1 MKLTLTRTRL
11 LTFLFMIAVVLK
23 IMSLLLSGHGHPLTD
38 KILSGLTLDLLLL
51 RLIILV
57 HGAYGRYQQLRQQYP
72 LQDFPELLSAALLPL
87 IRNDKV
93 CRVLVTETTLVYYA
107 IFRWKKQA
115 STPAFSWYSR
125 QGAAAVYG
133 IFIFLLLLEM
143 TGMGLLLS
151 RLNYPVLH
159 RVMLAA
165 GAYSVVFLLAHLK
178 AICYR
183 PVQLDDN
190 GILLRYGIIT
200 SLHIPFDQ
208 VRAVRD
214 LRRLPPADNTVLQLS
229 LLKAIEPGNV
239 ALELKQPISL
249 YLLFKQKKAVKQFIF
264 RLDAPAS
271 FRKALESRITC

>member
-1 MKLTLTRTRL
+1 
-11 LTFLFMIAVVLK
+11 
-23 IMSLLLSGHGHPLTD
+23 
-38 KILSGLTLDLLLL
+38 
-51 RLIILV
+51 
-57 HGAYGRYQQLRQQYP
+57 
-72 LQDFPELLSAALLPL
+72 
-87 IRNDKV
+87 
-93 CRVLVTETTLVYYA
+93 
-107 IFRWKKQA
+107 
-115 STPAFSWYSR
+115 
-125 QGAAAVYG
+125 
-133 IFIFLLLLEM
+133 
-143 TGMGLLLS
+143 MGLLLS

-229 LLKAIEPGNV
+229 LLKAFEPGNV
-239 ALELKQPISL
+239 VLELKQPISL

-264 RLDAPAS
+264 RLDDPAS
-271 FRKALESRITC
+271 FRKVLESRITC